1 MKGGFCLI
9 STIILAGSNNDG
21 FLKECSDA
29 SNEALIK
36 IGNKAMVE
44 YVVNAI
50 EDAKEIQRIVV
61 VGPKEE
67 LDKLY
72 HDKPHIFT
80 VESGDSIIKSL
91 LQGINVLEEGTDKK
105 VLVVTADIPLI
116 TGQIIDDF
124 IGQCR
129 NKELD
134 VIYPIVSKEL
144 NEEKFPGVKR
154 TYAKLKEGVFTGGNI
169 FLINPGIVAKCAI
182 LAEKIISLRKSPFK
196 LVEFIGL
203 SCILK
208 YSLGILSIPAAEKK
222 VSRILG
228 IKAQALI
235 VSHPEI
241 GVDVDK
247 PSDLELVTKV
257 LSI

>member
-1 MKGGFCLI
+1 MI
-9 STIILAGSNNDG
+9 SAIVLAGSNNDG
-21 FLKECSDA
+21 FLKECSDV
-29 SNEALIK
+29 SNEALIQ
-36 IGNKAMVE
+36 IGNQVMVE
-44 YVVNAI
+44 YVVKAL
-50 EDAKEIQRIVV
+50 EDAKGIQRIIV

-72 HDKPHIFT
+72 HERAHIFT
-80 VESGDSIIKSL
+80 VEGGNSIIKSL
-91 LQGINVLEEGTDKK
+91 LQGINVLEEGVDQK

-124 IGQCR
+124 IEQCGNR
-129 NKELD
+129 DLD
-134 VIYPIVSKEL
+134 VIYPIVPKEL
-144 NEEKFPGVKR
+144 NEERFPGVKR

-169 FLINPGIVAKCAI
+169 LLINPGIVARCAT
-182 LAEKIISLRKSPFK
+182 LAEKIISLRKSPLK

-203 SCILK
+203 SYILK
-208 YSLGILSIPAAEKK
+208 YSLGALSIAAAEKR
-222 VSRILG
+222 VSHIFG
-228 IKAQALI
+228 IKARALI

-247 PSDLELVTKV
+247 PSDLELANKL

>member
-1 MKGGFCLI
+1 ML
-9 STIILAGSNNDG
+9 SAIILAGSNNDG
-21 FLKECSDA
+21 SLRECSDA

-44 YVVNAI
+44 YVIKAL
-50 EDAKEIQRIVV
+50 EDAKEIQKIVV
-61 VGPKEE
+61 VGPKEDLE
-67 LDKLY
+67 KIY
-72 HDKPHIFT
+72 HDRPHIFI
-80 VESGDSIIKSL
+80 VESGDSIINSL
-91 LQGINVLEEGTDKK
+91 LKGINVLEKGTTRK
-105 VLVVTADIPLI
+105 VLAVTADIPLI

-129 NKELD
+129 NKDLD

-144 NEEKFPGVKR
+144 NEKKFPGVKR

-169 FLINPGIVAKCAI
+169 VLIKPGIVARCAT
-182 LAEKIISLRKSPFK
+182 LAEKIISLRKSPIK

-203 SCILK
+203 SYIIK
-208 YSLGILSIPAAEKK
+208 YSLGILSINDVEKR
-222 VSRILG
+222 VSQLLN
-228 IKAQALI
+228 IKAQAII
-235 VSHPEI
+235 VAHPEI

-247 PSDLELVTKV
+247 PSDLELANKV